1 VANLADAAKEMKE
14 TAHDARTMI
23 GKLEGPTS
31 DFAANGLP
39 QLSSTIVSLQ
49 QTAKSLDSLARE
61 LQQSPQG
68 ALAKPR
74 AKEVKVKP

>member
-1 VANLADAAKEMKE
+1 
-14 TAHDARTMI
+14 MI
-23 GKLEGPTS
+23 SKLEGPTT
-31 DFAANGLP
+31 DFASNGLP
-39 QLSSTIVSLQ
+39 QLSSTIISLQ
-49 QTAKSLDSLARE
+49 QTSRSLDMLAKE